1 MQKRSFRVIA
11 VLQNETVNES
21 MFNGGIH
28 MQKMKKI
35 LAGIVVMSILLGLL
49 RYLLHKKQEIQ
60 M

>member
-1 MQKRSFRVIA
+1 
-11 VLQNETVNES
+11 
-21 MFNGGIH
+21 